1 MNTRG
6 RKAPA
11 RAGKVQQDLYDQP
24 GHLIRRA
31 HQIALGLFTENLGK
45 EVTPVQ
51 YAILRMVHE
60 VPEIDQ
66 MGLARRIGLDT
77 STTALTAARL
87 ESKGLLTRTIVENNR
102 RQLKLA
108 LTLDGEAWLQ
118 SLVPGVHKMRQQ
130 MLAALDPEE
139 QELFVHLLRK
149 FVDVNN
155 EQSRAPL
162 QLTDA
167 EKAGMRSAPKLS
179 SVAPAGKTARTQRRV

>member
-1 MNTRG
+1 M
-6 RKAPA
+6 
-11 RAGKVQQDLYDQP
+11 
-24 GHLIRRA
+24 IRRA
-31 HQIALGLFTENLGK
+31 HQIALGLFTEYLGK

-108 LTLDGEAWLQ
+108 LTPDGEAWLQ

-162 QLTDA
+162 QLTDT
-167 EKAGMRSAPKLS
+167 EKAGLRGAPKLT
-179 SVAPAGKTARTQRRV
+179 SVALARKTARAQRKA

>member
-6 RKAPA
+6 RKRPA

-31 HQIALGLFTENLGK
+31 HQIALGLFTEYLGK

-51 YAILRMVHE
+51 YSILRMVHE

-87 ESKGLLTRTIVENNR
+87 ESKGLLTRTIVESNR

-108 LTLDGEAWLQ
+108 LTPDGEAWLQ

-130 MLAALDPEE
+130 MLAALDPQE

-167 EKAGMRSAPKLS
+167 EKAGLRSAPKIA
-179 SVAPAGKTARTQRRV
+179 SVAPARTSARTRRTA